1 MSVVPG
7 PRNLVCVYDI
17 ISSGA
22 VYFFFVNPA
31 PLFHLPL
38 PYHRFGSVAPD
49 GQYHSPIKNKS
60 ARFNAMLAALTP
72 SRLAVTFQALGA
84 MKVVDSDFNLHHGLF
99 SACSGGG

>member
-1 MSVVPG
+1 MYAYG
-7 PRNLVCVYDI
+7 T

-22 VYFFFVNPA
+22 MFFFCVNST

-72 SRLAVTFQALGA
+72 SRLAVTFQAMGA
-84 MKVVDSDFNLHHGLF
+84 MKVVDSDFNLHRSLF
-99 SACSGGG
+99 SACSRDG